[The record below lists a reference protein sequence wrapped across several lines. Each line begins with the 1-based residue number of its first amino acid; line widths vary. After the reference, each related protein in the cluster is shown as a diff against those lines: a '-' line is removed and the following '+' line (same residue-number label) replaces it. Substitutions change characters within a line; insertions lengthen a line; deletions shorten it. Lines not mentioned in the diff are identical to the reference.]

1 MISNKILQS
10 TVAKRLEILRKK
22 RELTMSGLAERSGVS
37 KGTLSV
43 LEDGSGNPTISTLW
57 SIADALEV
65 PFSDLINIPPQ
76 NISPELNVD
85 GMSLQLID
93 QTNENLRIE
102 AYHMTIKANSHREST
117 PHPAGVKEQITV
129 LQGHLLTGS
138 VDSPK
143 LISPGEH
150 YTFDANCPHIYSAP
164 TDNVSAIVTVQYPKD
179 KRLSSEYTIVK
190 STPADQ
196 EEWDGLLTLIRR
208 HSVEV
213 ANGLPV
219 FRLLI
224 RTGAEPEIVARNI
237 EARVLSTQREN
248 YKSPV
253 SLYFSPEKEQ
263 LCLYIFPKS
272 KGYTYSS
279 TENNHSTAIEK
290 EANKILAISK
300 ANDITLNNK
309 QINFLS
315 KIATTGNLLSAT
327 LASEALSIHAI
338 PTLPHQI
345 DDFIKLQHTVEI
357 EQTESEEPLFEDRIN
372 VHSYNAYELLHP
384 GYARQTLVA
393 GKMLLKHGDGSN
405 TILDMG
411 TGPGL
416 PLLMLLDLIP
426 DLNVT
431 AVEPS
436 PTAFAY
442 LKKNTEHLDIK
453 LQCGDFLDL
462 DSASKYSIITSTGAS
477 HHLNTGYFLQKAHA
491 LLEDDGILIIADEII
506 PSFNSEKERNQ
517 ALINHHVSYMLDVI
531 SLITREN
538 MGDFSPNGYDFILP
552 YAQELPT
559 IAFMAITNSIDAA
572 ISRLRLLRETMQKS
586 DFETTENKMLLG
598 YCSFLNL
605 ELEALLA
612 GIDYE
617 VERKTSVENFF
628 ALAESSGLNLLEHQ
642 RVYATFGKS
651 KTEGGTHIFVFKK
664 SL

>member
-10 TVAKRLEILRKK
+10 TVAKRLEVLRKK

-65 PFSDLINIPPQ
+65 PFSDLINISPQ
-76 NISPELNVD
+76 NTSPQLDSD
-85 GMSLQLID
+85 GVSIQLID
-93 QTNENLRIE
+93 QTNNNLRIE
-102 AYHMTIKANSHREST
+102 AYHMNIKANSHREAS

-129 LQGHLLTGS
+129 LRGHLLTGPL
-138 VDSPK
+138 DSPK
-143 LISPGEH
+143 LIGAGEH

-164 TDNVSAIVTVQYPKD
+164 TDSVSAIVTIQYPKD
-179 KRLSSEYTIVK
+179 KQLSTEYTIVK
-190 STPADQ
+190 SSPESQ

-219 FRLLI
+219 FCLLI

-237 EARVLSTQREN
+237 EARVLSNQREH

-253 SLYFSPEKEQ
+253 SLHFSSEKKQ

-272 KGYTYSS
+272 KGYTYSAKES
-279 TENNHSTAIEK
+279 KSPTEK
-290 EANKILAISK
+290 KGNKVLAYSK
-300 ANDITLNNK
+300 ASDIILNK
-309 QINFLS
+309 EQINFLTE
-315 KIATTGNLLSAT
+315 IATNDNLLLAT
-327 LASEALSIHAI
+327 LASEALSIHGI

-345 DDFIKLQHTVEI
+345 DNFINHQHMVEV
-357 EQTESEEPLFEDRIN
+357 EQKEEPLFEDRIN

-393 GKMLLKHGDGSN
+393 GEMLLKYSNGSKN
-405 TILDMG
+405 ILDMG

-431 AVEPS
+431 AIEPN

-462 DSASKYSIITSTGAS
+462 NNETKYPIITSTGAS

-491 LLEDDGILIIADEII
+491 LLENDGILVIADEII

-531 SLITREN
+531 RIISRDHIS
-538 MGDFSPNGYDFILP
+538 DFSPHEYNLIQP

-559 IAFMAITNSIDAA
+559 IAFMAITNSIEAA
-572 ISRLRLLRETMQKS
+572 ITRLRFLRKTIQESTFK
-586 DFETTENKMLLG
+586 TAKNKILLG
-598 YCSFLNL
+598 YYSFLNL

-612 GIDYE
+612 GIDYK
-617 VERKTSVENFF
+617 VERKTSAENFF
-628 ALAESSGLNLLEHQ
+628 ALAESSGLRLLEHQ

-664 SL
+664 SI

>member
-43 LEDGSGNPTISTLW
+43 LEDGSGNPTIATLW

-65 PFSDLINIPPQ
+65 PFSDLINIAPKNTSPQ
-76 NISPELNVD
+76 LDSD
-85 GMSLQLID
+85 GVSVQLID
-93 QTNENLRIE
+93 QTNTNLRIE
-102 AYHMTIKANSHREST
+102 AYHMNIEANSQREAT
-117 PHPAGVKEQITV
+117 PHPSGVKEQITV
-129 LQGHLLTGS
+129 LRGHLLTGP
-138 VDSPK
+138 VDNPK
-143 LISPGEH
+143 LVAAGEH
-150 YTFDANCPHIYSAP
+150 YTFDANCPHLYSAP
-164 TDNVSAIVTVQYPKD
+164 TDSVSAIVTVQYPKD
-179 KRLSSEYTIVK
+179 KQLSSKHTIVK
-190 STPADQ
+190 SSPESQD
-196 EEWDGLLTLIRR
+196 EWDGLLALIRR

-224 RTGAEPEIVARNI
+224 RTGAEPEIIARNI
-237 EARVLSTQREN
+237 EARIFNNQKKN

-253 SLYFSPEKEQ
+253 SLYISPEKEQ
-263 LCLYIFPKS
+263 LCLYIFPRS
-272 KGYTYSS
+272 KGCTYSVTKNS
-279 TENNHSTAIEK
+279 HAGAVEK
-290 EANKILAISK
+290 KANKILTYSK
-300 ANDITLNNK
+300 ANDISLNK
-309 QINFLS
+309 EQINFLTKTAMS
-315 KIATTGNLLSAT
+315 DNLLLST
-327 LASEALSIHAI
+327 LASEALSIHNI

-345 DDFIKLQHTVEI
+345 DDFISRQHTVEV

-393 GKMLLKHGDGSN
+393 GKMLLKYGRDN
-405 TILDMG
+405 KDVLDMG

-426 DLNVT
+426 DLNVI
-431 AVEPS
+431 AIEPS

-442 LKKNTEHLDIK
+442 LKKNTEHLNIK
-453 LQCGDFLDL
+453 LQYGDFLDL
-462 DSASKYSIITSTGAS
+462 ENEIKYPIITSTGAS

-491 LLEDDGILIIADEII
+491 LLDDNGILIIADEII
-506 PSFNSEKERNQ
+506 PSFNSEAERNQ

-531 SLITREN
+531 SIIAREN
-538 MGDFSPNGYDFILP
+538 IEEFIPREYNFILT
-552 YAQELPT
+552 YSQALPT
-559 IAFMAITNSIDAA
+559 IAFMALTHSIDAA
-572 ISRLRLLRETMQKS
+572 IARLRLLRETIQESNFKTAS
-586 DFETTENKMLLG
+586 NKILLG
-598 YCSFLNL
+598 YYSFLNL

-651 KTEGGTHIFVFKK
+651 KTEGGTHVFVFQKA
-664 SL
+664 L